1 MEAKKRGMESSWS
14 EQSRVSAHGSGS
26 SMRTQST
33 EAAIEGV
40 VLALR
45 TEGCSCSKQP
55 TYVSECPLLS
65 GKLETGERTVPV
77 WRGEMCTDLEDS
89 DKMQRT

>member
-1 MEAKKRGMESSWS
+1 
-14 EQSRVSAHGSGS
+14 
-26 SMRTQST
+26 MRTQST

-45 TEGCSCSKQP
+45 TEGYSCSKQP

-77 WRGEMCTDLEDS
+77 WRGEMCTDLGDS